1 MNALNGHRNDF
12 GAGGAVLTL
21 PGNKNAAAMAL
32 QWVEIDP
39 AGRVR
44 PAFLAN
50 EESRAEGR
58 ESSRKPSTLGPSTL
72 DTSLANEFAPGADG
86 WVLLAPYGDFAHSRG
101 VQRFAKEDAVALC
114 NEFNSLLGL
123 PQRMFGLPWYIGHPD
138 HPAFKDRYPDT
149 KAYGRIKA
157 LEAREEGLFANVK
170 WSPAGEELVRSE
182 AFHGHS
188 VNWGAVKRGGVWR
201 PVRIKSVGF
210 TNEPNIPV
218 RPVTLANEIDDS
230 MKEQLLQKLGLA
242 ADATDE
248 QILAAVDLANEAKQT
263 ENAEKLKAEKL
274 KAEADLANEKAEK
287 LKAEKLKA
295 DAETALANEKAAAE
309 TLKAEKLKAEEA
321 LANERKAR
329 IGLMLDGALE
339 AGKITAADR
348 PRWEADLAG
357 DFEAKATELANAKPV
372 IKTEART
379 KNLGQRKE
387 TGAASS
393 KVVELVNERMAA
405 TGEDWTPAWAAVKRE
420 HPALFEQMETAKD

>member
-1 MNALNGHRNDF
+1 MKRMKTALETILAACRLSSPSR
-12 GAGGAVLTL
+12 AIKTL
-21 PGNKNAAAMAL
+21 L
-32 QWVEIDP
+32 QWRCRAGIAGV
-39 AGRVR
+39 AAVSGRV
-44 PAFLAN
+44 
-50 EESRAEGR
+50 
-58 ESSRKPSTLGPSTL
+58 
-72 DTSLANEFAPGADG
+72 SLANEASPCEGAPEAQLLGNEFSVAEDG
-86 WVLLAPYGDFAHSRG
+86 WVQLVGYGDFAHSEG
-101 VQRFAKEDAVALC
+101 VQRFTKEDAEALC

-138 HPAFKDRYPDT
+138 HPKFKDRYPDT
-149 KAYGRIKA
+149 KAYGRIKG
-157 LEAREEGLFANVK
+157 LQAREEGLFANVK
-170 WSPAGEELVRSE
+170 WSPAGEELIRSE

-188 VNWGAVKRGGVWR
+188 VNWGAVKRGGVFR

-218 RPVTLANEIDDS
+218 RPVTLANEIDDF

-263 ENAEKLKAEKL
+263 ENAER
-274 KAEADLANEKAEK
+274 

-295 DAETALANEKAAAE
+295 DAETALANETEKAE
-309 TLKAEKLKAEEA
+309 TLKAEKLKAEED

-329 IGLMLDGALE
+329 IGLLLDGALE

-348 PRWEADLAG
+348 ERWEADLAG

-405 TGEDWTPAWAAVKRE
+405 TGEEWTPAWAAVKRE
-420 HPALFEQMETAKD
+420 HPALFAEMETAKD

>member
-1 MNALNGHRNDF
+1 MKNMKRMKTALETILAACRLSSPSR
-12 GAGGAVLTL
+12 AGKTLLQWRCRAGIAGAV
-21 PGNKNAAAMAL
+21 
-32 QWVEIDP
+32 
-39 AGRVR
+39 AGADRVL
-44 PAFLAN
+44 LAN
-50 EESRAEGR
+50 EGCGDE
-58 ESSRKPSTLGPSTL
+58 TQLLG
-72 DTSLANEFAPGADG
+72 NEFSVAEDG
-86 WVLLAPYGDFAHSRG
+86 WVQLVGYGDFEHGAG
-101 VQRFAKEDAVALC
+101 LQRFTREDAETLV

-138 HPAFKDRYPDT
+138 HPKFKDRYPDT
-149 KAYGRIKA
+149 KAYGRIKG
-157 LEAREEGLFANVK
+157 LQAREEGLFANVK
-170 WSPAGEELVRSE
+170 WSPAGEELIRSE

-218 RPVTLANEIDDS
+218 RPVTLANEIEDS

-263 ENAEKLKAEKL
+263 ENAER
-274 KAEADLANEKAEK
+274 

-295 DAETALANEKAAAE
+295 DAETALANETAAVE
-309 TLKAEKLKAEEA
+309 TLKAEKLKAETA

-329 IGLMLDGALE
+329 IGLLLDGALE

-372 IKTEART
+372 IKTEAVT

-387 TGAASS
+387 TSAASS
-393 KVVELVNERMAA
+393 KVVELVNERMAR
-405 TGEDWTPAWAAVKRE
+405 TGEEWTPAWAAVKRE
-420 HPALFEQMETAKD
+420 HPALFVEMETAKA